1 MASPNAR
8 RPDAALTA
16 SRPPNDLRAGIATAN
31 KSLQAERQAE
41 APDFENPPAA
51 KSSSGDSQNLKFERA
66 DWSLFRT
73 IEGLSQKAG
82 VPPDKL
88 PRLVLKE
95 IADNG
100 LDAGAR
106 VKVGALPGGAYFV
119 EDDGPGIDGTPEA
132 IARLFSIS
140 RPMISTKL
148 IRLPMRGALGN
159 GLRVVA
165 GAVLASGGSLTVI
178 TRNRRIKL
186 RPEADGTTRV
196 IGTKAVEFPVGTR
209 VEIAFGPALPCNHDT
224 LGMARTACHLARGQS
239 YSGKSS
245 PWWYDVPNFHELFLG
260 AAANLPVRELIS
272 RLDGCSGSKAG
283 EIVTTAGINRA
294 ICSRVTRAQAEKLLL
309 AARADVRQVNPQR
322 LGAIGPELYGDNA
335 AYGYAQGI
343 AKFGTIRPQAE
354 IPFNVEAWAARAEK
368 TYCTACVNRTPISGT
383 LNAGREKRDIDLF
396 GCGLANMV
404 AKAPATANF
413 TILFNVITPY
423 MPITS
428 DGKAPNLRP
437 FLHEIAVAIS
447 KAVRKAHR
455 PDAGNKLSQ
464 KGAVIDNLEA
474 VIADVSGDGQFRFN
488 ARQLFYGLRPL
499 VMDET
504 GEELKIGN
512 FTTIITDYEAER
524 GEIPGMYRE
533 PRGSIYHPH
542 KGQTITLGTLMVEE
556 YERPAWIFN
565 KLVYIEK
572 EGFTEALKDDG
583 WPERHDCA
591 PMSSKGFT
599 TRAAR
604 DLVDKLAEH
613 DEPVTIFCVHDA
625 DAYGTM
631 IYQTFQEATKA
642 RGARK
647 IKIANLGLEPWEA
660 IEMGLEV
667 ETVEAGTK
675 RKAVADYVKARED
688 QAPGGSPWEEWL
700 QTHRVELNA
709 MTTPEFIDWLDRKMA
724 EHGSGKLI
732 PPDDVVAAELEAR
745 LAAKVRASITERILR
760 EAGLEEQVAEAL
772 DASPASLRAAARP
785 MESGPS
791 VSFVMRPLWR

>member
-1 MASPNAR
+1 M
-8 RPDAALTA
+8 
-16 SRPPNDLRAGIATAN
+16 
-31 KSLQAERQAE
+31 
-41 APDFENPPAA
+41 
-51 KSSSGDSQNLKFERA
+51 
-66 DWSLFRT
+66 
-73 IEGLSQKAG
+73 
-82 VPPDKL
+82 
-88 PRLVLKE
+88 
-95 IADNG
+95 
-100 LDAGAR
+100 
-106 VKVGALPGGAYFV
+106 
-119 EDDGPGIDGTPEA
+119 
-132 IARLFSIS
+132 
-140 RPMISTKL
+140 
-148 IRLPMRGALGN
+148 
-159 GLRVVA
+159 
-165 GAVLASGGSLTVI
+165 
-178 TRNRRIKL
+178 
-186 RPEADGTTRV
+186 
-196 IGTKAVEFPVGTR
+196 EFPVGTR

-283 EIVTTAGINRA
+283 EIVTTAGLNRA

-512 FTTIITDYEAER
+512 FT
-524 GEIPGMYRE
+524 
-533 PRGSIYHPH
+533 
-542 KGQTITLGTLMVEE
+542 
-556 YERPAWIFN
+556 
-565 KLVYIEK
+565 
-572 EGFTEALKDDG
+572 DD
-583 WPERHDCA
+583 H
-591 PMSSKGFT
+591 
-599 TRAAR
+599 
-604 DLVDKLAEH
+604 
-613 DEPVTIFCVHDA
+613 
-625 DAYGTM
+625 YG
-631 IYQTFQEATKA
+631 
-642 RGARK
+642 
-647 IKIANLGLEPWEA
+647 L
-660 IEMGLEV
+660 
-667 ETVEAGTK
+667 
-675 RKAVADYVKARED
+675 
-688 QAPGGSPWEEWL
+688 
-700 QTHRVELNA
+700 
-709 MTTPEFIDWLDRKMA
+709 
-724 EHGSGKLI
+724 
-732 PPDDVVAAELEAR
+732 
-745 LAAKVRASITERILR
+745 
-760 EAGLEEQVAEAL
+760 
-772 DASPASLRAAARP
+772 
-785 MESGPS
+785 
-791 VSFVMRPLWR
+791 